1 MENSE
6 VRIAFLGR
14 EFGLIVRDKLKEAGF
29 QLVDIRYQQVDLIVV
44 SFYGKIL
51 PKRMLEIPKYGA
63 LNVHP
68 SLLPKY
74 RGPTPVPTTIL
85 NGDAETGVTIIQMD
99 EEVDH
104 GPVLA
109 SREFSIFNFQFS
121 NGLGRPTTPELR
133 KILWELGGDLLV
145 ETIPK
150 WIAGEITPQEQD
162 HLKATFTEKIS
173 RKDGEFDWGKPVEYI
188 EKQIRA
194 YDPWP
199 GAFMFWKGKRVKIL
213 KAHIEGGKLV
223 IDELQLEGKK
233 PTTLHDFLLGNK
245 DFLGIVSDNGVFRGT
260 KF

>member
-29 QLVDIRYQQVDLIVV
+29 QLVDITYQQVDLIVV

-85 NGDAETGVTIIQMD
+85 NGETETGVSIILMD
-99 EEVDH
+99 EKVDH
-104 GPVLA
+104 GPIVA
-109 SREFSIFNFQFS
+109 VANFEIGDKKF
-121 NGLGRPTTPELR
+121 TTPELL

-162 HLKATFTEKIS
+162 HSKATFTEKIS
-173 RKDGEFDWGKPVEYI
+173 RKDGEVDWKKPVEYI

-194 YDPWP
+194 YYPWP
-199 GAFMFWKGKRVKIL
+199 GVFTFWKGKRIKIL
-213 KAHIEGGKLV
+213 KAHIEQGKLA
-223 IDELQLEGKK
+223 IDKLQLEGKK
-233 PTTLHDFLLGNK
+233 PMSMREFLLGYP
-245 DFLGIVSDNGVFRGT
+245 DFPTTFQHSNNLTF
-260 KF
+260 

>member
-6 VRIAFLGR
+6 VRIAFLGG
-14 EFGLIVRDKLKEAGF
+14 EFGLIVRDKLEEAGF
-29 QLVDIRYQQVDLIVV
+29 RLVDIKYQQVDLIVV
-44 SFYGKIL
+44 GSYGKIL
-51 PKRMLEIPKYGA
+51 SQKMLEIPKYGA

-85 NGDAETGVTIIQMD
+85 NGDAETGISIILMD
-99 EEVDH
+99 EKVDH
-104 GPVLA
+104 GPIVA
-109 SREFSIFNFQFS
+109 VAHFEIGDKRF
-121 NGLGRPTTPELR
+121 TTPELL
-133 KILWELGGDLLV
+133 KVLWELGGDLLV

-150 WIAGEITPQEQD
+150 WIAGEIIPQEQD
-162 HLKATFTEKIS
+162 HSKATFTEKIS
-173 RKDGEFDWGKPVEYI
+173 RKDGEIDWGKPVEYI

-194 YDPWP
+194 YYPWP

-233 PTTLHDFLLGNK
+233 PTTLHDFLLGHK
-245 DFLGIVSDNGVFRGT
+245 DFLGTIADKGVFRGT